1 MGVSSPPL
9 GRGRGWVSV
18 PLPWGG
24 GGGGSYAPN
33 GALICQPRA
42 APGELDAAGIRPRR
56 GQKNDSPPLVN
67 GKGSERN
74 NNSFAHS
81 GRMLIANYPQGV
93 ALFLAFLS
101 PLCFESEQ
109 ARAQAVF
116 TPTVYTPLPWGKAT
130 GRRASLG
137 NGVGGGYRVLSSF
150 CQK

>member
-1 MGVSSPPL
+1 MGYHVLLFFCQSWCRLLS
-9 GRGRGWVSV
+9 
-18 PLPWGG
+18 PLPWGKATGRRASLGNEVG
-24 GGGGSYAPN
+24 GGCQVYAPN

-93 ALFLAFLS
+93 AL
-101 PLCFESEQ
+101 
-109 ARAQAVF
+109 
-116 TPTVYTPLPWGKAT
+116 G
-130 GRRASLG
+130 
-137 NGVGGGYRVLSSF
+137 
-150 CQK
+150 